1 MSYKDPNH
9 LQQMGKAN
17 KSVKNEDPF
26 VFLDIVTGHNFSQQY
41 LDNDVGHQI
50 ELKSCD

>member
-1 MSYKDPNH
+1 
-9 LQQMGKAN
+9 MGDRN
-17 KSVKNEDPF
+17 KKNEDPF

-50 ELKSCD
+50 ELKSYG